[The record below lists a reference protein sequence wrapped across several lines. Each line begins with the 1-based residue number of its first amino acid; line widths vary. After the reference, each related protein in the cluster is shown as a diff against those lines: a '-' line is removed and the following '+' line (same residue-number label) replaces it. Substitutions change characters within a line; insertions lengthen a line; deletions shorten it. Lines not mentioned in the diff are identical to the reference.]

1 MLGHMNVYHNPA
13 SLGYLTV
20 AKKIDI
26 LDNGEVEFIDSLD
39 SEFSESFEQVEEADS
54 NVVSEDAEFDDF
66 EENESEEEIVFIEE
80 NILSDSVKL
89 DTAKSSSNF
98 SMSIFNFS
106 FGLGSGSITP
116 DWINNQLFGGRDLR
130 NIEERKDFLSGISE
144 DMNIQVPLVS
154 ALPVLNISFGSTVI
168 GLGQI
173 RSYTSIKI
181 PSGLVQVPFKGI
193 DKDEE
198 LNINAQTVIDQLTE
212 DQYLGEV
219 VKSETIFP
227 QIGEELR
234 DQGGIAILVAMLVI
248 LVYIIFRFQIK
259 FGYGAIAALF
269 HDVLIILG
277 IFSIFNLTFDL
288 SVLAALLAVVGYS
301 LNDSI
306 VVSDR
311 IRENFLDENKKGSSE
326 VLLNDSLNQVFA
338 RTIITSFTTLLVLIA
353 LLIAGGEALKNFSLA
368 LAAGVIVGSYSSI
381 FIVVRVLLLTGLSK
395 KDMEKPKNEPEES
408 YSLD

>member
-1 MLGHMNVYHNPA
+1 
-13 SLGYLTV
+13 
-20 AKKIDI
+20 
-26 LDNGEVEFIDSLD
+26 
-39 SEFSESFEQVEEADS
+39 
-54 NVVSEDAEFDDF
+54 
-66 EENESEEEIVFIEE
+66 
-80 NILSDSVKL
+80 
-89 DTAKSSSNF
+89 
-98 SMSIFNFS
+98 
-106 FGLGSGSITP
+106 
-116 DWINNQLFGGRDLR
+116 
-130 NIEERKDFLSGISE
+130 
-144 DMNIQVPLVS
+144 
-154 ALPVLNISFGSTVI
+154 
-168 GLGQI
+168 
-173 RSYTSIKI
+173 
-181 PSGLVQVPFKGI
+181 
-193 DKDEE
+193 
-198 LNINAQTVIDQLTE
+198 
-212 DQYLGEV
+212 
-219 VKSETIFP
+219 
-227 QIGEELR
+227 
-234 DQGGIAILVAMLVI
+234 MLVI

-269 HDVLIILG
+269 HDVLISLG

-368 LAAGVIVGSYSSI
+368 LAAGVVVGSYSSI